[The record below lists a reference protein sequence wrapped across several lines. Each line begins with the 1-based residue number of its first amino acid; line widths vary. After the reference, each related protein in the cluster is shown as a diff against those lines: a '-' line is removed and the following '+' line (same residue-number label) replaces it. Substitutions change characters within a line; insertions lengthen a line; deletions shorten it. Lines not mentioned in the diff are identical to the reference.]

1 MQGARRRGRL
11 TRRRGEWIKVNIL
24 AFRLTLRRI
33 EDLEC
38 DDGGTATGMQFR
50 GTKRSYLDASQGW
63 I

>member
-1 MQGARRRGRL
+1 MDPGIPADIEKRGL
-11 TRRRGEWIKVNIL
+11 VL
-24 AFRLTLRRI
+24 

-38 DDGGTATGMQFR
+38 DDGGTASGMQFR